1 MIVHTLFGERSTAV
15 AQAPGFI
22 FGTVSP
28 LGKGG
33 GRHTWPSAL
42 QPKSWHLPTL
52 VFKIRLDILP
62 HDEVKA
68 VEAYR
73 S

>member
-1 MIVHTLFGERSTAV
+1 MIVHTLFGEWLTAV

-33 GRHTWPSAL
+33 GHHTWPSAL
-42 QPKSWHLPTL
+42 QPKS
-52 VFKIRLDILP
+52 
-62 HDEVKA
+62 
-68 VEAYR
+68 
-73 S
+73 